1 MTAQPQRNFSAW
13 AATGATLTAILSS
26 ACCWLPLLLL
36 AFGASAT
43 GFSAFF
49 EAYRSPLLLVT
60 ALLLATGFY
69 LVYFLKP
76 SCEPGGACA
85 VPNTKLTRLNKS
97 MLWVATLLVAAFAF
111 FPNYV
116 GALVGARPSASVEG
130 TAVRLDI
137 EGMTC
142 EACAMHIDKELRSVP
157 GVLAAEI
164 SYDENRAIVT
174 IDRAS
179 PPGEADLIRAVER
192 AGYKATVTPHQAD
205 TNSFQPKARN
215 TQ

>member
-1 MTAQPQRNFSAW
+1 MTAQTRKNFGAW

-43 GFSAFF
+43 GLSAAF
-49 EAYRSPLLLVT
+49 EAYRTPLLLVT
-60 ALLLATGFY
+60 ALFLATGFH
-69 LVYFLKP
+69 LVYFRKP

-85 VPNTKLTRLNKS
+85 VPNSKLTRLNKG

-116 GALVGARPSASVEG
+116 GALVGAGQSASVEG

-137 EGMTC
+137 QGMTC
-142 EACAMHIDKELRSVP
+142 EACALHIEKELRSVP
-157 GVLAAEI
+157 GVLAADV
-164 SYDENRAIVT
+164 SYDEHRAT
-174 IDRAS
+174 ITVDRAS
-179 PPGEADLIRAVER
+179 PPAEADLVRAVER
-192 AGYKATVTPHQAD
+192 AGYKAAGIHGPAD
-205 TNSFQPKARN
+205 ASAFQPKPRSS
-215 TQ
+215 Q